1 MEYELWNIEY
11 GIWNMCRPTIGSP
24 HLAWAKFDPF
34 FIWTQNIWTKFL
46 VCKVQPVDVP
56 SSTRSV
62 IYVFKVVH
70 MQTVTITHVRQIF
83 CFELDFFTFI

>member
-1 MEYELWNIEY
+1 MEYGQTNHRDLLTLPRQNLTLFLI
-11 GIWNMCRPTIGSP
+11 R
-24 HLAWAKFDPF
+24 
-34 FIWTQNIWTKFL
+34 TQNIWTKFL
-46 VCKVQPVDVP
+46 VCEVKPVYVP

-70 MQTVTITHVRQIF
+70 MQTVTITHVRQII

>member
-1 MEYELWNIEY
+1 MEY
-11 GIWNMCRPTIGSP
+11 GIWADLPSGSP
-24 HLAWAKFDPF
+24 HLASGKFDPF

-70 MQTVTITHVRQIF
+70 MQTVTITHVRQII
-83 CFELDFFTFI
+83 CFELDFFTFT

>member
-1 MEYELWNIEY
+1 MNYGILNMEYGQTNHRDLLTLPRQNLTLFLI
-11 GIWNMCRPTIGSP
+11 R
-24 HLAWAKFDPF
+24 
-34 FIWTQNIWTKFL
+34 TQNIWTKFL
-46 VCKVQPVDVP
+46 VCKVKPVDVP

-70 MQTVTITHVRQIF
+70 MQTVTITHVRQII